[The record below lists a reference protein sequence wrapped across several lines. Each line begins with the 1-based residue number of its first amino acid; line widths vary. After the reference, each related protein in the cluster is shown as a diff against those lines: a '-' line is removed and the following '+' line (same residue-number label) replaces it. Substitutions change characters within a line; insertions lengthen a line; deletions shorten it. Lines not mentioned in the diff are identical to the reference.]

1 MPIIIILV
9 VIFIIALLYHM
20 ALGLLAWLNFG
31 TGFYVLSALCLALII
46 YNIISGKKALK
57 NNESNESNIAAC
69 TIFTI
74 GLVIFLACG
83 IATPY
88 AVNWQKEADVK
99 NEARRGEEAE
109 RKRVEAEKERE
120 IEQGKKERAEA
131 DAKLAAVR
139 EQNKKADEQRAQ
151 YAKEHPE
158 EAIRS
163 WCSRMRIIITDIDE
177 QWEHWWP
184 IATRSHDVVTE
195 YDAANTLNLNLKQ
208 YLKSLDGNNYKI
220 PENVSPAQKSQM
232 NEIYKKL
239 HDSLWKRIR
248 ASEKYAKG
256 LKSGN
261 FDLSEAEG
269 IRRRATE
276 ADITAA
282 EASSLLKTL
291 EGQMGM

>member
-1 MPIIIILV
+1 MPIIVILV
-9 VIFIIALLYHM
+9 VIVIIALLYHM

-57 NNESNESNIAAC
+57 NNESNNANIVAC
-69 TIFTI
+69 TISTI

-88 AVNWQKEADVK
+88 AVNWQKEADV
-99 NEARRGEEAE
+99 NNAQRRVEEAE
-109 RKRVEAEKERE
+109 RKAAKEEQKRAEAEQEAKQAALEAERKAQREAEEKER
-120 IEQGKKERAEA
+120 ASHA
-131 DAKLAAVR
+131 DDYVR
-139 EQNKKADEQRAQ
+139 T
-151 YAKEHPE
+151 
-158 EAIRS
+158 
-163 WCSRMRIIITDIDE
+163 WCSRMRIITTDIDE

-184 IATRSHDVVTE
+184 IATGSYDVVTE

-208 YLKSLDGNNYKI
+208 YLQSLDGNNYKI
-220 PENVSPAQKSQM
+220 PEYASPAQKSQM

-269 IRRRATE
+269 IRRRAIE
-276 ADITAA
+276 AEAIAA

-291 EGQMGM
+291 EGQMGL